1 MEHKT
6 TVFIADSGED
16 FTDRLTAALQ
26 RTEGFEVLGSA
37 ADGEQAIRMI
47 SRCKPDIL
55 VLDLML
61 SKQDGLSVLK
71 AISGIDHPP
80 RVLATSA
87 FMTDYISS
95 AASSLGVQYLMK
107 KKKLN

>member
-16 FTDRLTAALQ
+16 FSSGLAAALQ
-26 RTEGFEVLGSA
+26 RSEGFEVLGTA

-61 SKQDGLSVLK
+61 PKQDGFSVLK
-71 AISGIDHPP
+71 A
-80 RVLATSA
+80 L
-87 FMTDYISS
+87 
-95 AASSLGVQYLMK
+95 SSLWS
-107 KKKLN
+107 